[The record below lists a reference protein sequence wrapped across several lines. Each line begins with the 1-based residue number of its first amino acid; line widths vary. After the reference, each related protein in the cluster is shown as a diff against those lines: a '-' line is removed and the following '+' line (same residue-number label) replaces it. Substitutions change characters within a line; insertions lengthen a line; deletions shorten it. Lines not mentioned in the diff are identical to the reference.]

1 MDTDAIRS
9 LAKSLLHAFCGQA
22 GCRVVPCVLLMCL
35 IGEWPRFDFSESL
48 SRFSE
53 QLGTAQIS
61 ERKNEPLFISI
72 DSKVCLDVL

>member
-1 MDTDAIRS
+1 
-9 LAKSLLHAFCGQA
+9 
-22 GCRVVPCVLLMCL
+22 MCL

-48 SRFSE
+48 SRLTE
-53 QLGTAQIS
+53 QPGTAQII